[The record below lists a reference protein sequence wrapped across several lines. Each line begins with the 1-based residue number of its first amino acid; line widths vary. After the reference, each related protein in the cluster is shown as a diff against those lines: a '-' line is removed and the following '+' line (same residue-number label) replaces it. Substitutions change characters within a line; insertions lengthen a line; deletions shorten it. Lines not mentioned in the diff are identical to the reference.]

1 MQLPITSNSL
11 LFWLDPSE
19 KYVLRNRSNS
29 LISVVERLSGVPL
42 TSDTAPTWAD
52 NVVNGL
58 PAFTFAGAQN
68 LRFNFN
74 RNSIS
79 VGTKKPIVIMAVAKC
94 TTYTTN
100 LGLGSPL
107 FMVGSQTNSNTYL
120 TTYFVSS
127 SGNKIQISRG
137 DDNGGGDT
145 GSFILNDTSFHI
157 YTAIYDGVRLK
168 LRVDGVE
175 KNSLAASSGVGP
187 FDGNQL
193 SIGDF
198 TTSAVSGFGH
208 DYFVGNIATVLMYE
222 GVNGDVDLTPET
234 WLKQYYNL

>member
-1 MQLPITSNSL
+1 MQLPYTSNSL
-11 LFWLDPSE
+11 LAWIDPSE
-19 KYVLRNRSNS
+19 KYILRDRSNN
-29 LISVVERLSGVPL
+29 LISVVERLSGIPL

-68 LRFNFN
+68 LRFDFN
-74 RNSIS
+74 KNVIS
-79 VGTKKPIVIMAVAKC
+79 VGTKRPIAIMVVAKC
-94 TTYTTN
+94 TTYTAN

-107 FMVGSQTNSNTYL
+107 FMMGSRTNSNTYL

-127 SGNKIQISRG
+127 GGNKIQISRG
-137 DDNGGGDT
+137 DDNAAGDT
-145 GSFILNDTSFHI
+145 GSFILGDTSFHV
-157 YTAIYDGVRLK
+157 YTVIYDGTRLK

-175 KNSLAASSGVGP
+175 KDSLAASSGTGP

-222 GVNGDVDLTPET
+222 GINGDIDLTPET
-234 WLKQYYNL
+234 WLKQYYGL